1 MKFSKNSIPG
11 LGYGGLKRSSAIYQK
26 ATLFEQL
33 PQGQIRPK
41 TKNVSAHQIAI
52 DKTVM
57 LSTENVKRSIAGT
70 SNIWHKAFTGT
81 LFEQG

>member
-70 SNIWHKAFTGT
+70 SNI
-81 LFEQG
+81 